1 MSTVLDGCRKVPG
14 WVKPFLQHITN
25 GFNDINAANK
35 AGVGSNVIR
44 QRLLSDP
51 TFKREYDTAQRVK
64 RPRFG
69 HGAY

>member
-1 MSTVLDGCRKVPG
+1 MSTSLDGCKKIPG
-14 WVKPFLQHITN
+14 WVKPFLQHIKN
-25 GFNDINAANK
+25 GFNDTNAANK

-44 QRLLSDP
+44 QRLANDP
-51 TFKREYDTAQRVK
+51 AFKNDYETAQKAK